1 MLALSLKVT
10 KICWNLLVSL
20 QWWLTYFCGWNPYFS
35 SLHCV
40 VLPKNLW
47 PSFKKL
53 NWCAVSAVAAL
64 TLLIKCERN
73 LDILSFFVAFLE
85 NLIFV
90 ALNLLITWKFKFQ
103 THGNPELEQYS
114 LEPVTQTR
122 NLIQF
127 IFNRS
132 MMMFGHLNLINA
144 DKKDETKSEMS
155 RMSWPEWTINVTTR
169 LFR

>member
-1 MLALSLKVT
+1 MWKEPGYSV
-10 KICWNLLVSL
+10 I
-20 QWWLTYFCGWNPYFS
+20 
-35 SLHCV
+35 
-40 VLPKNLW
+40 
-47 PSFKKL
+47 
-53 NWCAVSAVAAL
+53 
-64 TLLIKCERN
+64 
-73 LDILSFFVAFLE
+73 FVAFLE

-155 RMSWPEWTINVTTR
+155 RISWPEWTINVTTQVQVR
-169 LFR
+169 WYSWLKNTLRENWTVEYQLLIWVCPSKQLNRFKTNGNFLY